1 MKYFFR
7 LLPLLLIAFV
17 ARAWG
22 ADAATP
28 AAGSLFDPAR
38 HMHVSEVQP
47 GMEGYGLT
55 VFKGTKIE
63 KFGCHVVS
71 VLHNFNPRYD
81 VVLIKCDGEFLEH
94 TGSIAGMSGSPV
106 FLKDDS
112 GHYRMIGAFA
122 YGWPLTKDPVAGVQP
137 IEYMLALPTAHL
149 HGSGTGA
156 ATQPSGTVSSSPGQA
171 GPGTITWSVRDAGLP
186 PRLTGRHVRSIG
198 EVAAI
203 RASTGLTGDGDDVPQ
218 MQPLTTPIMTS
229 GLSKSLLNSL
239 APQWS
244 ALGMTALQAGGAG
257 SVVPGVADAADA
269 KLEPGGVLAVP
280 LLTGDVEMTAIGTCT
295 EVLGDRVWG
304 FGHPFN
310 NEGPIAL
317 PLGTGYINGVI
328 ANLETSFKLGSL
340 TKCVGTLNTDASV
353 GVAGLTGHS
362 PKMIPIE
369 FTVTPADGSPAH
381 TYHFQSVSHRK
392 FTPMLAATA
401 FSAAVTGSSEP
412 PEHNTLDYDL
422 KIDFAN
428 GQTLEIADTA
438 VEAQLS
444 DLAEELTGPMTAAAD
459 NPFEQVS
466 VVKITGKVTVSP
478 VERLAQIMEVT
489 VPKSRVLPGE
499 TVKAFVRYQ
508 PYRAAEA
515 IMPVELTLPRNIP
528 EGQYQLVISDDQ
540 RFFED
545 EQQAK
550 PFMFTAQR
558 IGDVFA
564 VLKDLAAIRSNA
576 IYLRLIRQ
584 PDGVAIGRTAMADLP
599 SSMRTVLMG
608 AGRSTITPFVSSTVK
623 VVPTEMVIKGAAEF
637 TLTVDNNAKLAAARN
652 K

>member
-1 MKYFFR
+1 
-7 LLPLLLIAFV
+7 
-17 ARAWG
+17 
-22 ADAATP
+22 
-28 AAGSLFDPAR
+28 
-38 HMHVSEVQP
+38 
-47 GMEGYGLT
+47 
-55 VFKGTKIE
+55 
-63 KFGCHVVS
+63 
-71 VLHNFNPRYD
+71 
-81 VVLIKCDGEFLEH
+81 
-94 TGSIAGMSGSPV
+94 
-106 FLKDDS
+106 
-112 GHYRMIGAFA
+112 
-122 YGWPLTKDPVAGVQP
+122 
-137 IEYMLALPTAHL
+137 
-149 HGSGTGA
+149 
-156 ATQPSGTVSSSPGQA
+156 
-171 GPGTITWSVRDAGLP
+171 
-186 PRLTGRHVRSIG
+186 
-198 EVAAI
+198 
-203 RASTGLTGDGDDVPQ
+203 
-218 MQPLTTPIMTS
+218 
-229 GLSKSLLNSL
+229 
-239 APQWS
+239 
-244 ALGMTALQAGGAG
+244 
-257 SVVPGVADAADA
+257 
-269 KLEPGGVLAVP
+269 VP

-295 EVLGDRVWG
+295 EVLGDKVWG

-340 TKCVGTLNTDASV
+340 AKSVGTLNTDASV
-353 GVAGLTGHS
+353 GVAGLEGHS

-369 FTVTPADGSPAH
+369 FTVTPADGSPPH

-401 FSAAVTGSSEP
+401 FSAAVTGSSDP

-438 VEAQLS
+438 VEAQIS
-444 DLAEELTGPMTAAAD
+444 DVAEELTGPMTAASE

-466 VVKITGKVTVSP
+466 VKKITGSVTVSP
-478 VERLAQIMEVT
+478 VERLAQILEVS

-584 PDGVAIGRTAMADLP
+584 SDGVAIGRTAMADLP

-623 VVPTEMVIKGAAEF
+623 VVPTDMVIKGAAEF
-637 TLTVDNNAKLAAARN
+637 TITVDNNAKLAVIAKAPANANGAAGGGGGAAHPN
-652 K
+652 GPAIPGSH